1 MITPAVAAEIVTTEH
16 GSWMLSQMGR
26 DGLDDLLWDSCPE
39 YQRMP
44 LDKRARFR
52 DAVGE
57 EIFG

>member
-1 MITPAVAAEIVTTEH
+1 MITPATAAEIVATEY
-16 GSWMLSQMGR
+16 GTWTLSQAGR
-26 DGLDDLLWDSCPE
+26 DGLGDLLWDSCPE